1 MVPIGDVPF
10 FPFISRTAFRSLALL
25 LHDSDILSN
34 IDNSARCV
42 SKAAQLKHGSF
53 AGTRSAQVFKKTIP
67 R

>member
-1 MVPIGDVPF
+1 MCLFSLHKQNCIQIIG
-10 FPFISRTAFRSLALL
+10 TL